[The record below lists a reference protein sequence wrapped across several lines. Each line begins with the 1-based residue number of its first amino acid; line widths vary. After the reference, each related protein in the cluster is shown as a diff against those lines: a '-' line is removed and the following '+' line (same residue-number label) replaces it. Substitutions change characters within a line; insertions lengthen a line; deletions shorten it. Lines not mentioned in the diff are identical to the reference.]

1 MREGLETS
9 ITKDQHLVILLTDE
23 TETPAIED
31 STKKNS
37 LIATIKTVK
46 IGEIG
51 MTEDTM
57 IEGLRMT
64 LGKTTEEIEITIS
77 RINRSLETTE
87 EMTSEMIEA
96 QEDLIETTGTIEIIE
111 TTGTTGII
119 EITETTGTTGI
130 IETIEITGITEIL
143 ETTETLKIIEI
154 IETLKIQE
162 ITETLEISEI
172 IERQENLKILER
184 SKIIE
189 TTGIIE
195 IGEITIGGIIVMI
208 VEQEIIDLE
217 MISGIEMITEIIRI
231 SEEMMIIGTLEEKG
245 ILIIEMQE
253 IDRIQEKIKTLE
265 IDSKMI
271 TGIIKIEAMKELVIR
286 IEKSLKIVVHD
297 QTEDL
302 RGIKVFQEITLLQE
316 HKILIERILLKE
328 I

>member
-1 MREGLETS
+1 
-9 ITKDQHLVILLTDE
+9 
-23 TETPAIED
+23 
-31 STKKNS
+31 
-37 LIATIKTVK
+37 
-46 IGEIG
+46 
-51 MTEDTM
+51 
-57 IEGLRMT
+57 MT

-87 EMTSEMIEA
+87 ETTSEIIEA
-96 QEDLIETTGTIEIIE
+96 QEDLIETTGTIEIA
-111 TTGTTGII
+111 
-119 EITETTGTTGI
+119 ETTGTTGI
-130 IETIEITGITEIL
+130 IETIKITGITEIL

-154 IETLKIQE
+154 
-162 ITETLEISEI
+162 TETPEISEI

-189 TTGIIE
+189 TTRITEIE
-195 IGEITIGGIIVMI
+195 EITIGGIIVMI
-208 VEQEIIDLE
+208 VEQEIINLE

-253 IDRIQEKIKTLE
+253 IDRIQEKIKILE

-302 RGIKVFQEITLLQE
+302 RGIKVFQEIILLQE